1 MRKTLVIGASEQ
13 PERYSYK
20 AIVSLLKHNHPVV
33 AMANKPGKVD
43 DVTFLTNKEK
53 LEDIDTVTL
62 YINNLVQKDYADY
75 ILSLHPKR
83 VIFNP
88 GTENPAFYETLKKAG
103 IEATEACTL
112 VLLSTDQYE

>member
-13 PERYSYK
+13 TDRYSNK
-20 AIVSLLKHNHPVV
+20 AIVSLLKHHHPVV
-33 AMANKPGKVD
+33 AIATRPGKVD
-43 DVTFLTNKEK
+43 AVNFLTTKEE
-53 LEDIDTVTL
+53 LSDIDTVTL
-62 YINNLVQKDYADY
+62 YINSTVQNDYIDY

-88 GTENPAFYETLKKAG
+88 GTENPAFYEMLKKSG